1 MRIERPKSYQG
12 RKSSHMNQRAAI
24 NMVEPI
30 YLDPIPSVLAT
41 PKALPRSLN
50 TLKMPQ

>member
-12 RKSSHMNQRAAI
+12 RKSSHMSKRAGI

-30 YLDPIPSVLAT
+30 YNDPVPPVELV